1 MPKSNAFVESV
12 CEYLAPLGQV
22 RARPMFGGWGIYVD
36 GRFCAI
42 VIRGALYFKAD
53 ETSRPEF
60 EAKGLRPFKPFP
72 DQATVISYY
81 DAPPTRRLR
90 SDQGREVGLRRAA
103 RKRPTSSVTCPRAPP
118 EVFEDPAEM
127 LAWGRKAL
135 EAALRNRGKKPA
147 GRRKR

>member
-1 MPKSNAFVESV
+1 MPKSSEFVETV

-53 ETSRPEF
+53 ETSHAEF
-60 EAKGLRPFKPFP
+60 EAKGLQPFKPFP
-72 DQATVISYY
+72 DQAMVMSYY
-81 DAPPTRRLR
+81 D
-90 SDQGREVGLRRAA
+90 
-103 RKRPTSSVTCPRAPP
+103 APP

-135 EAALRNRGKKPA
+135 EAALRNQGKKPA
-147 GRRKR
+147 RRGKR